1 MMVRIITK
9 VPDDRYKENP
19 GECMH
24 LVNAECWEIENINE
38 TDFAVFIGKINTHEA
53 RIACFNLN
61 DVKGWYMVIWKHI

>member
-24 LVNAECWEIENINE
+24 LVNAEC
-38 TDFAVFIGKINTHEA
+38 
-53 RIACFNLN
+53 
-61 DVKGWYMVIWKHI
+61 